1 MKKLLLIATF
11 AVAGVT
17 GGVSAKSTVV
27 SSPKSIKS
35 VKIAGTVCV
44 KKMKDLFGNVYYVQ
58 VTCPPVVVV
67 NP

>member
-1 MKKLLLIATF
+1 MKKLLLVATF

-17 GGVSAKSTVV
+17 GSLSAKSTVG
-27 SSPKSIKS
+27 SSPTSVKS
-35 VKIAGTVCV
+35 VKIAGTICV

-67 NP
+67 P